1 MTTISTIPTYQRYDK
16 WREHAVKWREV
27 KLTMATDDGCMM
39 HDIMY
44 FVYAYWF
51 TAYNVCAFLILMIY
65 VH

>member
-39 HDIMY
+39 HDMY

-51 TAYNVCAFLILMIY
+51 TASNT
-65 VH
+65 